1 MFGYVK
7 TDLPNMYVKDT
18 VLYKAIYCGLCKG
31 IGRTC
36 GQKARLLLNYDLT
49 FLSVFLHNL
58 CDKDVEIKK
67 ERCIIHHIVKRPV
80 APPDELTYRIAY
92 LNVIL
97 ARYKLSDDV
106 IDGGKGRLKRAFFSG
121 AYKKA
126 KRREPVL
133 DEIVKRRYEE
143 LLGYEKA
150 ESDSVD
156 MVADPFGNMMKDL
169 VNELAG
175 DYADESVL
183 TLSYDLGKWI
193 YLIDALDDFDKDK
206 KKKEFNVFVNAY
218 KDVNNKEELIRLKGG
233 ELAAIFGGVLSE
245 IFELTEKI
253 GYKFNHDIISNVLRR
268 GLTAETKRIM
278 EIKQC
283 RNTTK
288 S

>member
-97 ARYKLSDDV
+97 ARDRLSDDA
-106 IDGGKGRLKRAFFSG
+106 IAGGSGRLRRECVSG
-121 AYKKA
+121 AYREA
-126 KRREPVL
+126 KRIGSVFEEV
-133 DEIVKRRYEE
+133 EKRT
-143 LLGYEKA
+143 
-150 ESDSVD
+150 
-156 MVADPFGNMMKDL
+156 KD
-169 VNELAG
+169 
-175 DYADESVL
+175 
-183 TLSYDLGKWI
+183 
-193 YLIDALDDFDKDK
+193 
-206 KKKEFNVFVNAY
+206 
-218 KDVNNKEELIRLKGG
+218 
-233 ELAAIFGGVLSE
+233 
-245 IFELTEKI
+245 
-253 GYKFNHDIISNVLRR
+253 
-268 GLTAETKRIM
+268 
-278 EIKQC
+278 
-283 RNTTK
+283 
-288 S
+288 